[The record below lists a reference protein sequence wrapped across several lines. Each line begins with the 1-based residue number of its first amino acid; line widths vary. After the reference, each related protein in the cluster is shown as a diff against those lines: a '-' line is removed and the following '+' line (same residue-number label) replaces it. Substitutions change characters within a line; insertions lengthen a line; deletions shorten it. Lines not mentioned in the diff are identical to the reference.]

1 VTDTPEPTGPAQ
13 RKASENMPDVLEG
26 QSGRR
31 ARRAMITV
39 VVTLALITVA
49 GVALVLWYVNAERER
64 EIQNWQVRLGIVA
77 DGRLGALTQWMDEQ
91 VSVLTRLSTNANLQ
105 LYVMDL
111 LAATGEDA
119 QQVEGR
125 YVRNI
130 LDATANQAGFMP
142 ERQSS
147 RVNANVGASVTAG
160 LAVVDRAGDIIVG
173 SEFMPGLPEG
183 FGAALA
189 RAGDGEPVIS
199 GPRPGP
205 TGEPLLSI
213 VVPLYAVQ
221 QSPPDGNQLGYIV
234 GLRPFN
240 HTIFRLLEQPGNVWE
255 SAESYLVRPRDG
267 SVTYLTPLSDGSP
280 PMGKSLSLETPDL
293 AAAAAVEAPGLFGF
307 GRDHAGTDVL
317 FTSRTVPGTD
327 WLLIHTISRAEA
339 LADADARL
347 RTLLIVFILVIV
359 GVLGGSVAL
368 WRHGTTVRLAE
379 IATRY
384 KLTADRLSNH
394 MKFLRVVTDGQP
406 TAIAAVDEGDHYT
419 FANKEAAW
427 GSDLEP
433 DSLVGM
439 TLAEVM
445 GPHDAGK
452 VRALNQQVLLTQSP
466 ASEVLTLERDGQERI
481 IKSDHIPLAADR
493 EHPRSVLMVMQD
505 VTELMAERARRE
517 ATMRDL
523 VGTLVSLVDQ
533 RDPFSANHSSMV
545 AEVSRAIAD
554 EMGEGEAVRQTV
566 DIAGNLMN
574 LGKILVP
581 EDILTKT
588 GALSDEEFNTV
599 RTAMVRTADML
610 SGVSFDL
617 PVAETL
623 RQLQERWD
631 GGGFPDGLAGERICI
646 EARIVMVANAFVGM
660 VSPRAFRGALPIEKV
675 ISILMED
682 AGTRYDLR
690 PVAALVNYLQNRGGA
705 DRWSAVGQSDESG
718 DGGS

>member
-1 VTDTPEPTGPAQ
+1 MTETTQPRHPRATEGA
-13 RKASENMPDVLEG
+13 ASAPDDLDG
-26 QSGRR
+26 ASGRR
-31 ARRAMITV
+31 ARRAMIMV
-39 VVTLALITVA
+39 VVTLALITIA
-49 GVALVLWYVNAERER
+49 GIALVLWYVNAERER

-77 DGRLGALTQWMDEQ
+77 DGRVGALTQWLDEQ

-111 LAATGEDA
+111 MAATGEDA
-119 QQVEGR
+119 EQVEGR

-142 ERQSS
+142 DRRSS
-147 RVNANVGASVTAG
+147 RVNANVGTSVTAG
-160 LAVVDRAGDIIVG
+160 LAVLDRSGDIIVG

-189 RAGDGEPVIS
+189 RASDGRPVVT
-199 GPRPGP
+199 GPRTGP
-205 TGEPLLSI
+205 TGERLLGV

-221 QSPPDGNQLGYIV
+221 QSAPDGSQLGYIV

-240 HTIFRLLEQPGNVWE
+240 NTVFGLLDQPGNAWR
-255 SAESYLVRPRDG
+255 SAQTYLVRDRDG
-267 SVTYLTPLSDGSP
+267 SVSYLTPLADGTP
-280 PMGKSLSLETPDL
+280 PMGKSLSLRTPEL
-293 AAAAAVEAPGLFGF
+293 AAASAIEAPGLFGF

-317 FTSRTVPGTD
+317 FTSRAVPGTD
-327 WLLIHTISRAEA
+327 WILVHTVSRAEA
-339 LADADARL
+339 LAESNARL

-368 WRHGTTVRLAE
+368 WRHGTSVRLAE
-379 IATRY
+379 IAARY
-384 KLTADRLSNH
+384 KLTADRLNSH

-406 TAIAAVDEGDHYT
+406 TAIAAVDENDHYT
-419 FANKEAAW
+419 FANREAVW
-427 GSDLEP
+427 GADLEP
-433 DSLVGM
+433 ESLLGM
-439 TLAEVM
+439 TLSEVM

-452 VRALNQQVLLTQSP
+452 VRALNQRVLLTQSP
-466 ASEVLTLERDGQERI
+466 ASEVLTLERDGQERM

-493 EHPRSVLMVMQD
+493 DHPRSVLMVMQD

-533 RDPFSANHSSMV
+533 RDPFSANHSAMV
-545 AEVSRAIAD
+545 AEVSRAVAE
-554 EMGEGEAVRQTV
+554 EMGESGAVRQTV

-581 EDILTKT
+581 EDILTKS
-588 GALSDEEFNTV
+588 GALTDEEFNIV
-599 RTAMVRTADML
+599 RMAMVRTADML

-617 PVAETL
+617 PVAECL

-631 GGGFPDGLAGERICI
+631 GTGYPDALAGERICV

-660 VSPRAFRGALPIEKV
+660 VSPRAFRSALPIEKV
-675 ISILMED
+675 TSILMED
-682 AGTRYDLR
+682 AGKRYDMR

-705 DRWSAVGQSDESG
+705 ERWRAVGQSDAAG
-718 DGGS
+718 DGS